1 MEGKVKEQEVVYK
14 KKLNELEIQKKQDRY
29 IAKMMEEQSRRK
41 NKTKTSLLTQKWQKK
56 MIINM
61 LNYDIGSY

>member
-41 NKTKTSLLTQKWQKK
+41 NKTKTSLLTQKWQK